1 MMVLALLR
9 LAELTGDDRYR
20 ARADAALVAAAPALS
35 DDPVAM
41 PRLLSALDFRLDRA
55 KEIIIVTPGDAAAA
69 EPFLARLRPVFLPNR
84 VVAVVSE
91 RDKEALAEL
100 VPLVGD
106 KIARGGRVTAYVC
119 EQRVCDLP
127 TDDPEVFA
135 RQIAK

>member
-1 MMVLALLR
+1 
-9 LAELTGDDRYR
+9 
-20 ARADAALVAAAPALS
+20 
-35 DDPVAM
+35 M

-55 KEIIIVTPGDAAAA
+55 KEIFIVTPGDAAEA